1 MTKYE
6 LLTSALITAKAAA
19 NQHNNDDDGGTCNF
33 DTAYIR
39 LPRWH
44 RQQTIKAFANA
55 GLRTDVWNIFG
66 GSAYMILGCYT
77 GQGDRRTNQAEA
89 IRETMQA
96 AGYDCHI
103 YYQMD

>member
-6 LLTSALITAKAAA
+6 ILTESLRAAKAAA
-19 NQHNNDDDGGTCNF
+19 ETHANDDDGGTCNF
-33 DTAYIR
+33 DTACIV
-39 LPRWH
+39 LPRWN
-44 RQQTIKAFANA
+44 RELTRTAFAAA
-55 GLRTDVWNIFG
+55 GLRTDIWKVPRA
-66 GSAYMILGCYT
+66 SAYMVLGCYT

>member
-33 DTAYIR
+33 DTAFIR
-39 LPRWH
+39 LPRWN

-77 GQGDRRTNQAEA
+77 GQANRRTNQAEA
-89 IRETMQA
+89 VRDALQN
-96 AGYDCHI
+96 AGYECSI

>member
-6 LLTSALITAKAAA
+6 LLAEALRAAKAAA
-19 NQHNNDDDGGTCNF
+19 ESHANDDDGGTCNF
-33 DTAYIR
+33 DTAYLR
-39 LPRWH
+39 LPRWN
-44 RQQTIKAFANA
+44 RELTRKAFESA
-55 GLRTDVWNIFG
+55 GLRTDVWNVFG
-66 GSAYMILGCYT
+66 GSAYMILGCYN

-89 IRETMQA
+89 IRDVLQT